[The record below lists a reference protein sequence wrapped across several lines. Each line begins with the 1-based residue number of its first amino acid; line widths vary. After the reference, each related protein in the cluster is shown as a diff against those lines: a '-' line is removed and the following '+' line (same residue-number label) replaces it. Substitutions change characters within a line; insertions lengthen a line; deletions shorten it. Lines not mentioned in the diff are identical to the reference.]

1 MNSDA
6 RRAGGAELELRVRRR
21 AAAPKYAACFAPLR
35 RPTGQEPRATT
46 ESECANTAR
55 SSLLRFARR
64 CGRALVAGAVAALLS
79 AVPASAQECPE
90 CNGDGTVSI
99 NELIVGIAIA
109 LGERPLADCPAMD
122 ADGDGALRIAE
133 IIVAVNAAFSPC
145 NAAATPTP
153 TATPA
158 PIPTEAVALRDWL
171 RSGNY
176 LGWAAESAPHAS
188 TGPHGGFVRTYLN
201 DVLFDSL
208 NAANAAH
215 PAGAV
220 AVKELYFSRPEGPVR
235 EWAVMIKLDDD
246 SDLGRNWY
254 WYEGVGLAG
263 AGLSICTGC
272 HAAGKDF
279 VLIPFPLQ

>member
-1 MNSDA
+1 MSEAWLAVRGRLA
-6 RRAGGAELELRVRRR
+6 RVIA
-21 AAAPKYAACFAPLR
+21 
-35 RPTGQEPRATT
+35 
-46 ESECANTAR
+46 S
-55 SSLLRFARR
+55 
-64 CGRALVAGAVAALLS
+64 LVAGAAMLALLAS
-79 AVPASAQECPE
+79 PARAQGCPE
-90 CNGDGTVSI
+90 CNGDGEVAI
-99 NELIVGIAIA
+99 NELITGIAIA
-109 LGERPLADCPAMD
+109 LGERPLDDCPAMD
-122 ADGDGALRIAE
+122 GDGDGSLSIAE
-133 IIVAVNAAFSPC
+133 LITAISVALASAC
-145 NAAATPTP
+145 EAGATPSP

-158 PIPTEAVALRDWL
+158 PIPTAAVALRDWL
-171 RSGNY
+171 RAGTY

-188 TGPHGGFVRTYLN
+188 TGPHGGYVRTYLN

-208 NAANAAH
+208 SAGNAAH
-215 PAGAV
+215 PTGAV